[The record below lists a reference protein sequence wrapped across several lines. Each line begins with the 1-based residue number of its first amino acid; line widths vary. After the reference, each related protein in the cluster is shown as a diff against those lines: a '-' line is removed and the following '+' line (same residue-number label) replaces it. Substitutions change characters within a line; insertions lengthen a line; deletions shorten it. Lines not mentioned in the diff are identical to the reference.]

1 MGSINVSS
9 EAVERAITELLNK
22 GEDLTA
28 PMKSIGEEM
37 INRTQQRFRDK
48 EAPDGT
54 PWAPNSPVT
63 EARKGHGRVLEGES
77 NELARLFSYSASSD
91 GVEWGSLMVYAAM
104 MNFGAKR
111 GEFGEGR
118 YKTKAGTFPIP
129 WGNIPGREFVGLSD
143 DDEDE
148 VLAILADHLS
158 L

>member
-1 MGSINVSS
+1 VITIN
-9 EAVERAITELLNK
+9 ANTDAIERAIQELINK
-22 GEDLTA
+22 GDDLTA

-63 EARKGHGRVLEGES
+63 EKRKGHGRVLEGES
-77 NELARLFSYSASSD
+77 KQLAKQFSYSASSE

-104 MNFGAKR
+104 QNYG
-111 GEFGEGR
+111 G
-118 YKTKAGTFPIP
+118 TKAEFPHLWGDIP
-129 WGNIPGREFVGLSD
+129 SREFIGLND

-148 VLAILADHLS
+148 VLGILADHFS

>member
-1 MGSINVSS
+1 MITIN
-9 EAVERAITELLNK
+9 ANTDTIERAITDLISK
-22 GEDLTA
+22 GDDLTA

-37 INRTQQRFRDK
+37 VNRTQQRFRDK

-63 EARKGHGRVLEGES
+63 EKRKGHGRVLEGES
-77 NELARLFSYSASSD
+77 KQLAKQFSYSASSE

-104 MNFGAKR
+104 QNFG
-111 GEFGEGR
+111 G
-118 YKTKAGTFPIP
+118 TKAEFPHLWGDIP
-129 WGNIPGREFVGLSD
+129 SREFIGLND

-148 VLAILADHLS
+148 VLGILADHFS

>member
-1 MGSINVSS
+1 MITINVST
-9 EAVERAITELLNK
+9 EAIDRAIQDLLNK
-22 GEDLTA
+22 GDDLTA

-54 PWAPNSPVT
+54 PWAENSPVT
-63 EARKGHGRVLEGES
+63 RKRKGHGRVLEGAS
-77 NELARLFSYSASSD
+77 NELAKQFSYSASSD

-104 MNFGAKR
+104 MNYG
-111 GEFGEGR
+111 G
-118 YKTKAGTFPIP
+118 TKAEFPHL
-129 WGNIPGREFVGLSD
+129 WGDIPGREFIGLND

-148 VLAILADHLS
+148 VLAILADHLA

>member
-1 MGSINVSS
+1 VITIN
-9 EAVERAITELLNK
+9 ANTDAIERAIQELINK
-22 GEDLTA
+22 GDDLTA

-37 INRTQQRFRDK
+37 VNRTQQRFRDK

-63 EARKGHGRVLEGES
+63 EKRKGHGRVLEGES
-77 NELARLFSYSASSD
+77 KQLAKQFSYSASSE

-104 MNFGAKR
+104 QNYG
-111 GEFGEGR
+111 G
-118 YKTKAGTFPIP
+118 TKAEFPHLWGDIP
-129 WGNIPGREFVGLSD
+129 SREFIGLND

-148 VLAILADHLS
+148 VLGILADHFS

>member
-1 MGSINVSS
+1 MGTINVSS
-9 EAVERAITELLNK
+9 EAVERAIQDLLNK

-54 PWAPNSPVT
+54 PWTANSPVT
-63 EARKGHGRVLEGES
+63 EKRKGHGRVLEGES
-77 NELARLFSYSASSD
+77 NELAKQFSYSATSD
-91 GVEWGSLMVYAAM
+91 SVEFGSLMVYAAM
-104 MNFGAKR
+104 QNFGGSKSA
-111 GEFGEGR
+111 
-118 YKTKAGTFPIP
+118 FPHLWGDIP
-129 WGNIPGREFVGLSD
+129 AREFIGLSD

>member
-1 MGSINVSS
+1 MITIN
-9 EAVERAITELLNK
+9 ANTDTIERAIQELINK
-22 GEDLTA
+22 GDDLTA

-54 PWAPNSPVT
+54 PWAPNAPST
-63 EARKGHGRVLEGES
+63 EKRKGHGRVLEGES
-77 NELARLFSYSASSD
+77 KQLAKQFSYSASSE

-104 MNFGAKR
+104 QNYG
-111 GEFGEGR
+111 G
-118 YKTKAGTFPIP
+118 TKAEFPHLWGDIP
-129 WGNIPGREFVGLSD
+129 SREFIGLND

-148 VLAILADHLS
+148 VLGILADHLS

>member
-1 MGSINVSS
+1 MSTINAST
-9 EAVERAITELLNK
+9 EAVERAIQDMLNK

-37 INRTQQRFRDK
+37 VNRTQQRFRDK

-54 PWAPNSPVT
+54 PWADNSPVT
-63 EARKGHGRVLEGES
+63 EKRKGHGRVLEGES
-77 NELARLFSYSASSD
+77 NELSKQFSYSAASD
-91 GVEWGSLMVYAAM
+91 SVEWGSLMFYAAM
-104 MNFGAKR
+104 QNYG
-111 GEFGEGR
+111 G
-118 YKTKAGTFPIP
+118 TKAEFPHL
-129 WGNIPGREFVGLSD
+129 WGDIPGREFIGLSD

>member
-1 MGSINVSS
+1 MGTINVSS
-9 EAVERAITELLNK
+9 EAVERAIQDLLNK

-54 PWAPNSPVT
+54 PWAANSPVT

-77 NELARLFSYSASSD
+77 NELAKQFSYSASGDS
-91 GVEWGSLMVYAAM
+91 VAWGSLMVYAAM
-104 MNFGAKR
+104 QNFG
-111 GEFGEGR
+111 G
-118 YKTKAGTFPIP
+118 TKAEFPHL
-129 WGNIPGREFVGLSD
+129 WGDIPGRGFMGLSD

>member
-1 MGSINVSS
+1 MITIN
-9 EAVERAITELLNK
+9 ANTDAIERAITDLISK
-22 GEDLTA
+22 GDDLTA

-63 EARKGHGRVLEGES
+63 EKRKGHGRVLEGES
-77 NELARLFSYSASSD
+77 KQLAKQFSYSASSE

-104 MNFGAKR
+104 QNYG
-111 GEFGEGR
+111 G
-118 YKTKAGTFPIP
+118 TKAEFPHLWGDIP
-129 WGNIPGREFVGLSD
+129 SREFIGLND

-148 VLAILADHLS
+148 VLGILADHFS

>member
-1 MGSINVSS
+1 MITIN
-9 EAVERAITELLNK
+9 ANTDAIERAIQELINK
-22 GEDLTA
+22 GDDLTA

-54 PWAPNSPVT
+54 PWAPNAPST
-63 EARKGHGRVLEGES
+63 EKRKGHDRVLEGES
-77 NELARLFSYSASSD
+77 KQLAKQFSYSASSE

-104 MNFGAKR
+104 QNYG
-111 GEFGEGR
+111 G
-118 YKTKAGTFPIP
+118 TKAEFPHLWGDIP
-129 WGNIPGREFVGLSD
+129 SREFIGLND

-148 VLAILADHLS
+148 VLGILADHFS

>member
-1 MGSINVSS
+1 MSTINVNT
-9 EAVERAITELLNK
+9 AQVERAISELLNK

-54 PWAPNSPVT
+54 PWAANSPVT
-63 EARKGHGRVLEGES
+63 QKRKGHGRVLEGES
-77 NELARLFSYSASSD
+77 NELSKQFSYSAASD
-91 GVEWGSLMVYAAM
+91 SVEWGSLMVYAAM
-104 MNFGAKR
+104 QNFG
-111 GEFGEGR
+111 G
-118 YKTKAGTFPIP
+118 TKAEFPHLWGDIP
-129 WGNIPGREFVGLSD
+129 AREFIGLSD

-148 VLAILADHLS
+148 VLAILADHLN

>member
-1 MGSINVSS
+1 MININ
-9 EAVERAITELLNK
+9 ANTDAIERAIQELINK
-22 GEDLTA
+22 GDDLTA

-54 PWAPNSPVT
+54 PWAPNAPST
-63 EARKGHGRVLEGES
+63 KKRKGHGRVLEGES
-77 NELARLFSYSASSD
+77 KQLAKQFSYSASSE

-104 MNFGAKR
+104 QNYG
-111 GEFGEGR
+111 G
-118 YKTKAGTFPIP
+118 TKAEFPHLWGDIP
-129 WGNIPGREFVGLSD
+129 SREFIGLND

-148 VLAILADHLS
+148 VLGILADHFS

>member
-1 MGSINVSS
+1 MGTINVSS
-9 EAVERAITELLNK
+9 ETVERAIQDLLNK

-54 PWAPNSPVT
+54 PWAANSPVT
-63 EARKGHGRVLEGES
+63 EKRKGHDRVLEGES
-77 NELARLFSYSASSD
+77 NELAKQFSYSATSNS
-91 GVEWGSLMVYAAM
+91 VEYGSLMVYAAM
-104 MNFGAKR
+104 QNFG
-111 GEFGEGR
+111 G
-118 YKTKAGTFPIP
+118 TKAEFPHLWGDIP
-129 WGNIPGREFVGLSD
+129 EREFIGLND

>member
-1 MGSINVSS
+1 MGTINVSS
-9 EAVERAITELLNK
+9 EAVERAIQDLLNK

-37 INRTQQRFRDK
+37 TNRTQQRFRDK

-54 PWAPNSPVT
+54 PWAANSPVT

-77 NELARLFSYSASSD
+77 NELAKQFSYSATSD
-91 GVEWGSLMVYAAM
+91 SVEWGSLMVYAAM
-104 MNFGAKR
+104 QNFG
-111 GEFGEGR
+111 G
-118 YKTKAGTFPIP
+118 TKAEFPHL
-129 WGNIPGREFVGLSD
+129 WGDIPGREFIGLSD
-143 DDEDE
+143 NDEDE

>member
-1 MGSINVSS
+1 MGTINVSS
-9 EAVERAITELLNK
+9 EAVERAIQDLLNK

-37 INRTQQRFRDK
+37 VNRTQQRFRDK

-54 PWAPNSPVT
+54 PWTANSPVT

-77 NELARLFSYSASSD
+77 GELAKQFSYSATSD
-91 GVEWGSLMVYAAM
+91 SVEFGSLMVYAAM
-104 MNFGAKR
+104 QNFGGTKS
-111 GEFGEGR
+111 EF
-118 YKTKAGTFPIP
+118 PHL
-129 WGNIPGREFVGLSD
+129 WGDIPGREFMGLSD

>member
-1 MGSINVSS
+1 MGTINVSTD
-9 EAVERAITELLNK
+9 EVERAITELLQK

-54 PWAPNSPVT
+54 PWAANSPVT
-63 EARKGHGRVLEGES
+63 EKRKGHGRVLEGES
-77 NELARLFSYSASSD
+77 NELSKQFSYSAASD
-91 GVEWGSLMVYAAM
+91 SVEWGSLMVYAAM
-104 MNFGAKR
+104 QNYG
-111 GEFGEGR
+111 G
-118 YKTKAGTFPIP
+118 TKAEFPHL
-129 WGNIPGREFVGLSD
+129 WGDIPGREFIGLND

-148 VLAILADHLS
+148 VLGILADHLA

>member
-1 MGSINVSS
+1 MININ
-9 EAVERAITELLNK
+9 ANTDAIERAIQELINK
-22 GEDLTA
+22 GDDLTA

-54 PWAPNSPVT
+54 PWAPNAPST
-63 EARKGHGRVLEGES
+63 EKRKGHGRVLEGES
-77 NELARLFSYSASSD
+77 KQLAKQFSYSASSD

-104 MNFGAKR
+104 QNYG
-111 GEFGEGR
+111 G
-118 YKTKAGTFPIP
+118 TKAEFAHLWGDIP
-129 WGNIPGREFVGLSD
+129 SREFIGLND

-148 VLAILADHLS
+148 VLGILADHFS

>member
-1 MGSINVSS
+1 MGTINANTEV
-9 EAVERAITELLNK
+9 VERAITELLQK
-22 GEDLTA
+22 GEDLIA

-54 PWAPNSPVT
+54 PWAANSPVT

-77 NELARLFSYSASSD
+77 NELSKQFSYSATSD
-91 GVEWGSLMVYAAM
+91 SVEWGSSMIYAAM
-104 MNFGAKR
+104 QNFG
-111 GEFGEGR
+111 G
-118 YKTKAGTFPIP
+118 TKAEFPNLWGDIP
-129 WGNIPGREFVGLSD
+129 SREFIGLSD

-158 L
+158 I

>member
-1 MGSINVSS
+1 MGTINVSS
-9 EAVERAITELLNK
+9 EAVERAIQDLINK

-37 INRTQQRFRDK
+37 INSTQQRFRDK

-63 EARKGHGRVLEGES
+63 EKRKGHGRVLEGES
-77 NELARLFSYSASSD
+77 NELAKQFSYSATSD
-91 GVEWGSLMVYAAM
+91 SVEWGSLMVYAPM
-104 MNFGAKR
+104 MHWG
-111 GEFGEGR
+111 G
-118 YKTKAGTFPIP
+118 TKAEFPHL
-129 WGNIPGREFVGLSD
+129 WGDIPGREIIGQSD

>member
-1 MGSINVSS
+1 MGTINVSS
-9 EAVERAITELLNK
+9 EAVERAITELLQK

-54 PWAPNSPVT
+54 PWADNSPVT
-63 EARKGHGRVLEGES
+63 EKRKGHGRVLEGES
-77 NELARLFSYSASSD
+77 NELSEQFSYSAASD
-91 GVEWGSLMVYAAM
+91 SVEWGSLMVYAAM
-104 MNFGAKR
+104 QNFG
-111 GEFGEGR
+111 G
-118 YKTKAGTFPIP
+118 TKAEFPHL
-129 WGNIPGREFVGLSD
+129 WGDIPGREFIGLSD

-158 L
+158 V